1 MFEIIQQNCTFH
13 LRVLFCREHS
23 EGRRK
28 IKNWREGYFWVSL
41 LIGRQVA
48 MGQHHIKI
56 FQSLFSCVSSQFFFR
71 KEKAGTTHSYR
82 IQTPSHHHYGI
93 ILMQKFGTESTG
105 IQRDNIQKKMGG
117 RTTLF
122 FPYTKVEER
131 FSYFFFLLIM
141 FFFKLRFFIT

>member
-1 MFEIIQQNCTFH
+1 VFEIIQQNCTFH

-56 FQSLFSCVSSQFFFR
+56 FQSLFFSCVSSQFFVFR

-82 IQTPSHHHYGI
+82 IQTSSHHHYGI

-105 IQRDNIQKKMGG
+105 IQRDNIQKNGWEDD
-117 RTTLF
+117 T
-122 FPYTKVEER
+122 
-131 FSYFFFLLIM
+131 FFFHIQKWKRDSHTLWV
-141 FFFKLRFFIT
+141 FFSFDHVLF

>member
-1 MFEIIQQNCTFH
+1 
-13 LRVLFCREHS
+13 
-23 EGRRK
+23 
-28 IKNWREGYFWVSL
+28 
-41 LIGRQVA
+41 

-56 FQSLFSCVSSQFFFR
+56 FQSLFFRACQANFFFR

-82 IQTPSHHHYGI
+82 IQTSSHHHYGI

-131 FSYFFFLLIM
+131 FSYFVG
-141 FFFKLRFFIT
+141 FFFF

>member
-56 FQSLFSCVSSQFFFR
+56 FQSLFFRACQANFFFR

-82 IQTPSHHHYGI
+82 IQTSSHHHYGI

-105 IQRDNIQKKMGG
+105 IQRDNIQKNGWEDDTFYSIYIQKWK
-117 RTTLF
+117 RDSHTLW
-122 FPYTKVEER
+122 
-131 FSYFFFLLIM
+131 FFF
-141 FFFKLRFFIT
+141 FF